1 MLDAILSLDPDLFSY
16 YIFFIVWTAT
26 ACFATVCLLT
36 LAEQQTL
43 LPQGCLYVDS
53 VHFIGCSVETLVPQG
68 CSMASYS
75 HLLGKFYG
83 HDL

>member
-16 YIFFIVWTAT
+16 YIFFYCLDCHSRLA
-26 ACFATVCLLT
+26 VCLLT

-43 LPQGCLYVDS
+43 LPQGCLHVDS